1 MIFKVFLYLSYVCN
15 ALKTGNTFSNSKPK
29 ILTAKQEKYSQLLED
44 KKISLVVVHGPAG
57 TGKSWLAVKTAIEKL
72 KDNSVKKI
80 VLTRPIVSVED
91 ENLGFLPGNIDDKMN
106 PWIQP
111 LYDIFN
117 DEKSNKNIDIN
128 SLVKSGKIE
137 IIPIGFMRGR
147 TFTDTYVIADEMQN
161 SSPLQM
167 KMILTR
173 MGENSKIIV
182 TGDSSQCD
190 LKIKENGLIHFL
202 KVINNYFKNKHEIYN
217 NGIGIVKLDIKD
229 VKRSPLAQTILD
241 IYSSPS
247 PELEDNQ
254 TIMPEYLSKP
264 VQTNCDCCCDESD
277 ENTCSCLHCGRG
289 V

>member
-1 MIFKVFLYLSYVCN
+1 MFFLRPFTLLYMCN
-15 ALKTGNTFSNSKPK
+15 ALKKDNSYFNSKPK
-29 ILTAKQEKYSQLLED
+29 ILTSKQEKYSQLLED
-44 KKISLVVVHGPAG
+44 NKISLVVAHGPAG

-91 ENLGFLPGNIDDKMN
+91 ENLGFLPGTIDDKMN

-111 LYDIFN
+111 LYDIFI
-117 DEKSNKNIDIN
+117 DEKSSNKIDIN

-147 TFTDTYVIADEMQN
+147 TFSDTYVIADEMQN

-190 LKIKENGLIHFL
+190 LKIKENGLLNFL
-202 KVINNYFKNKHEIYN
+202 KLVNSFFENKHEMYN
-217 NGIGIVKLDIKD
+217 KGIGIVKLDIKD
-229 VKRSPLAQTILD
+229 VKRSNFAQSILD
-241 IYSSPS
+241 IYSSKDVQLHDNDHWS
-247 PELEDNQ
+247 PNWS
-254 TIMPEYLSKP
+254 P
-264 VQTNCDCCCDESD
+264 N
-277 ENTCSCLHCGRG
+277 
-289 V
+289 

>member
-1 MIFKVFLYLSYVCN
+1 MGMVMIFKVFIYLSYMCN
-15 ALKTGNTFSNSKPK
+15 ALKSGNTFPNSKPK

-91 ENLGFLPGNIDDKMN
+91 ENLGFLPGTIDDKMN

-137 IIPIGFMRGR
+137 IIPIGFMR
-147 TFTDTYVIADEMQN
+147 
-161 SSPLQM
+161 
-167 KMILTR
+167 
-173 MGENSKIIV
+173 
-182 TGDSSQCD
+182 
-190 LKIKENGLIHFL
+190 
-202 KVINNYFKNKHEIYN
+202 
-217 NGIGIVKLDIKD
+217 
-229 VKRSPLAQTILD
+229 
-241 IYSSPS
+241 
-247 PELEDNQ
+247 
-254 TIMPEYLSKP
+254 
-264 VQTNCDCCCDESD
+264 
-277 ENTCSCLHCGRG
+277 
-289 V
+289 

>member
-1 MIFKVFLYLSYVCN
+1 MFFKVFIYLSYMCN
-15 ALKTGNTFSNSKPK
+15 ALKNGNNFASSKPK
-29 ILTAKQEKYSQLLED
+29 ILTSKQEKYSQLLED
-44 KKISLVVVHGPAG
+44 NKISLVVVHGPAG

-91 ENLGFLPGNIDDKMN
+91 ENLGFLPGTIDDKMN

-117 DEKSNKNIDIN
+117 DEKSNNNIDIN

-182 TGDSSQCD
+182 TGDSTQCD
-190 LKIKENGLIHFL
+190 LKIKENGLVNFL
-202 KVINNYFKNKHEIYN
+202 KIINNFYKNKHEIYN
-217 NGIGIVKLDIKD
+217 NGIGIVKLDTKD
-229 VKRSPLAQTILD
+229 VKRSAFAQTILD
-241 IYSSPS
+241 IYSPLLDLG
-247 PELEDNQ
+247 EENK
-254 TIMPEYLSKP
+254 IFEYLSRP
-264 VQTNCDCCCDESD
+264 VQNTCDCCCDESD
-277 ENTCSCLHCGRG
+277 ENTCNCFQYDARD
-289 V
+289 